1 MTPDVAKLL
10 IKVSCAG
17 NMRIPLNPC
26 SELDEI
32 CELIKSGD
40 LLVAGNQSYPGVRIT
55 SKASIRLQDYV
66 EQLEHMKL
74 ESNLEA
80 SQLAETSTP
89 DVSPFAPIVQEY
101 KDRQQIQLI
110 DVAIELLRLDD
121 DKPSRGHWVLKA
133 GEFIHDRLSMAD
145 ALESAFV
152 EELGWIERHPKQQ
165 DEYLQ
170 WPRKSSNERI
180 AELEA
185 KVVDLNSTIAR
196 MNQENIDTENTLA
209 HHRSRND
216 ELDGVVARQ
225 GALLLEKDHRILALT
240 QEIKLCKENTLV
252 LTATPA
258 IQSDTPLN
266 DDTAKWFTDSIMEG
280 IEMAKRGE
288 DATDAPDTVG
298 ATITIMARDAYIA
311 NHTKMPEPI
320 GPDTPADARN
330 VGWFQV
336 EVNNG
341 YNDACAAF
349 DNGQPRP
356 TKTGIG
362 TVGAYL
368 YNVGVNSGWNKKR
381 LDKLQGVFSD
391 FNHAAQHV

>member
-1 MTPDVAKLL
+1 MNKLQAAIMLTMVCGKPYNSEDTEGAKAEVEAMEATGLVAEHTSPLFDVLLKDVLMIVTEAGIDALQEYVAMLEARVDKLGAPTT
-10 IKVSCAG
+10 INVGKV
-17 NMRIPLNPC
+17 
-26 SELDEI
+26 
-32 CELIKSGD
+32 ELID
-40 LLVAGNQSYPGVRIT
+40 T
-55 SKASIRLQDYV
+55 
-66 EQLEHMKL
+66 
-74 ESNLEA
+74 
-80 SQLAETSTP
+80 
-89 DVSPFAPIVQEY
+89 
-101 KDRQQIQLI
+101 
-110 DVAIELLRLDD
+110 AIELLRMDD
-121 DKPSRGHWVLKA
+121 DKPSRGYWQLKA
-133 GEFIHDRLSMAD
+133 GPHLYDRLRMAD
-145 ALESAFV
+145 SMEHAFS
-152 EELGWIERHPKQQ
+152 EELSQIERIPKQP
-165 DEYLQ
+165 EMYLK

-180 AELEA
+180 VELET
-185 KVVDLNSTIAR
+185 S
-196 MNQENIDTENTLA
+196 LA

-225 GALLLEKDHRILALT
+225 SALLLEKDHRIVALT
-240 QEIKLCKENTLV
+240 QEVTLCKENALV
-252 LTATPA
+252 LAATPT
-258 IQSDTPLN
+258 IRSDTPLN
-266 DDTAKWFTDSIMEG
+266 DATAKWFTDSILAG
-280 IEMAKRGE
+280 IEMAKCGE
-288 DATDAPDTVG
+288 QLAGAPETVG
-298 ATITIMARDAYIA
+298 ATIIGMARDAYIA